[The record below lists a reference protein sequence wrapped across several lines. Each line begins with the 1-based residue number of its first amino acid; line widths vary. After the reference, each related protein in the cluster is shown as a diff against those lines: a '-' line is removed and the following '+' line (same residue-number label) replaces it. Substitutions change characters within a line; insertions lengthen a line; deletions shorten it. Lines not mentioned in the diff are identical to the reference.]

1 MGRKKI
7 MIYEESE
14 SVIKFKVENG
24 DIKVE
29 TVLKTEFS
37 ISSRLFVKL
46 IQNRN
51 LFINGKS
58 AHRKDIAKQGDIITI
73 VLADEED
80 TNVKQSEIPL
90 DIIYEDLDLVIVNKQ
105 PYMVVHPTKNHP
117 YDTVLNAMAG
127 YFEQKNIK
135 KKVRFV
141 NRLDRD
147 TSGVVVIAK
156 NSFGHQQMSKQFIE
170 DTVEKGYM
178 AVVDGVV
185 TKDSDTIDLP
195 IERESEDS
203 IIRIVREDGKSCIT
217 KYRVV
222 ERYENA
228 TLLEVKIETGR
239 THQIRVHLKHIG
251 HPIVGDSLY
260 NKESSIISRQ
270 ALHSYYLKFKAPR
283 NGEYKEVRAE
293 LPEDIKK
300 LIERAKIGKI

>member
-1 MGRKKI
+1 MN
-7 MIYEESE
+7 YEESE
-14 SVIKFKVENG
+14 SRINFKVETG

-29 TVLKTEFS
+29 TILKTEFS

-51 LFINGKS
+51 LFINGES
-58 AHRKDIAKQGDIITI
+58 AHRKDIAKKSDIITI

-80 TNVKQSEIPL
+80 TNIKQPEIPL

-105 PYMVVHPTKNHP
+105 PFMVVHPTKNHP
-117 YDTVLNAMAG
+117 YDTVLNAMAS
-127 YFEQKNIK
+127 YFEEKSIK

-156 NSFGHQQMSKQFIE
+156 NSFGHQQMSKQFMD

-178 AVVDGVV
+178 TVVEGIVE
-185 TKDSDTIDLP
+185 KDSDTIDLP

-203 IIRIVREDGKSCIT
+203 IIRIVREDGKRCVT
-217 KYRVV
+217 KYQVV
-222 ERYENA
+222 ERYKNA
-228 TLLEVKIETGR
+228 TLLKVKIETGR

-260 NKESSIISRQ
+260 SKESPLIDRQ

-300 LIERAKIGKI
+300 LIDISKVQAI